1 MISRKM
7 QMFVS
12 SGATIRAMFEEGK
25 QMAAQY
31 GADNVCDF
39 SLGNPNLPTPEAVKN
54 AIISVL
60 NEEDPVDVHGYMFN
74 SGFPDVRDAIAASL
88 NQRFATDFTRANI
101 VMTVGAAGGLNVVL
115 NTFINPQ
122 DGVMVF
128 APYFGEYKSY
138 AISFD
143 ADFTV
148 VPASIPGFQP
158 NLAEFEKML
167 SPRTKLV
174 IINSP
179 NNPTGVVYLEETIIK
194 LAEILNRKQK
204 EFKTDIYL
212 ISDEPYRELVYD
224 GIEVPYITKYYDNS
238 IVAYSYSKSL
248 SLAGERIGY
257 LVIPDSVSE
266 FESVSYAANIGT
278 RILGFVNAP
287 SLMQKT
293 VARCLDIK
301 VDVDYY
307 NRNRQSIYN
316 GLTEMG
322 YECIYPEGAF
332 YLWMK
337 TPTEDDR
344 VFVDMAKK
352 YQLLL
357 VPGTFFGCPGYVRI
371 AYCVSPKTIE
381 TAMPKFKAL
390 MDEIK
395 AMN

>member
-25 QMAAQY
+25 KMAAVY

-39 SLGNPNLPTPEAVKN
+39 SLGNPNLPAPEAVKN
-54 AIISVL
+54 EIIRVL

-74 SGFPDVRDAIAASL
+74 SGFPHVRDAVAESL
-88 NQRFATDFTRANI
+88 NKRFGADFSRSNI
-101 VMTVGAAGGLNVVL
+101 LMTVGAAGGLNVIL
-115 NTFINPQ
+115 NTFINPH
-122 DGVMVF
+122 DEIVVF

-143 ADFTV
+143 AELTV
-148 VPASIPGFQP
+148 IPPNIPDFQP
-158 NLAEFEKML
+158 DLEAFEQML
-167 SPRTKLV
+167 TPSTKLV

-179 NNPTGVVYLEETIIK
+179 NNPTGVVYSENTIIR

-212 ISDEPYRELVYD
+212 VSDEPYRELVYD
-224 GIEVPYITKYYDNS
+224 GKEVPYITNYYDNS

-257 LVIPDSVSE
+257 LVIPDTVSE
-266 FESVSYAANIGT
+266 FESVVYAANIST

-287 SLMQKT
+287 SLMQKA
-293 VARCLDIK
+293 VAGCLDAR
-301 VDVDYY
+301 VDVDFY
-307 NRNRQSIYN
+307 NKNRQRLYGS
-316 GLTEMG
+316 LTDMG
-322 YECIYPEGAF
+322 YECTYPEGAF

-337 TPTEDDR
+337 TPVESDKE
-344 VFVDMAKK
+344 FVDLAKK

-357 VPGTFFGCPGYVRI
+357 VPGTYFGCPGYARI

-381 TAMPKFKAL
+381 TALPKFKLLMEEIRSAL
-390 MDEIK
+390 
-395 AMN
+395 